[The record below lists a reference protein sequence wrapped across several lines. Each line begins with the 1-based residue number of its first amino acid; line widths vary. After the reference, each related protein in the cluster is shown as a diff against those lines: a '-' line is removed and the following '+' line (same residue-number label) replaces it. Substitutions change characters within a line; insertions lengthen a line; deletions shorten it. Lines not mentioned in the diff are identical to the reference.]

1 MTSETEEIKKLQETI
16 TELQVELKFLQETV
30 GVLVGAMMEEGEGDE
45 FFGNAEA
52 GNPTFGVAW
61 PIISACRA
69 EDPGSNPG
77 AGAIL
82 FGLSHLI

>member
-30 GVLVGAMMEEGEGDE
+30 GVLVGAMMEESDSDE

-52 GNPTFGVAW
+52 GNPTFRLNMGM
-61 PIISACRA
+61 
-69 EDPGSNPG
+69 
-77 AGAIL
+77 
-82 FGLSHLI
+82 